1 VAGTTSSRRFSHVL
15 RSPLGIAAIVGLAAL
30 LLLAVLGPIIWG
42 AQASVTDVEHLS
54 AKPGD
59 GHPFGTDAAGRD
71 VFARVLSA
79 TRLSVVMA
87 LCATAIGV
95 ILGVVVGFLPSILP
109 RRAAAFVVS
118 GTGIALAFPALLL
131 TIVLSIAVGTGAV
144 GAVLA
149 IGLAMIPFF
158 ARLAQTLTA
167 SISGRDFISAARIL
181 GVSRL
186 TVLLRHILP
195 NVRDTL
201 IVNASIAAGSA
212 LISFAGLSFL
222 GLGVQP
228 PDVDWGRMLNEGL
241 SKIYVN
247 PATALAPAAAIII
260 AGVIFTL
267 VGETL
272 ARGYGIDSLGRRR
285 PRSTPPG
292 TAAANPLTTDAS
304 SDTAVLSVRNLRVSV
319 PTGSDWVQPVAGVS
333 FDIAPGEIVG
343 LVGESGSGKSL
354 TCLAVAALLENP
366 LLVTADRVSFD
377 GSELTQHG
385 LVPSKLRSA
394 SLAKQLGTR
403 LALVFQDP
411 STSLNPALRIGSQV
425 AEIGV
430 LHEGLSKADAAR
442 RAIDKLRAVMISD
455 PERRAKQYPHEF
467 SGGMRQR
474 TMIAMGLTG
483 SPALI
488 IADEPTT
495 ALDVTVQREVLGL
508 LRDVNREEGAA
519 VLLVS
524 HDIAVVT
531 GLCSRVMVMYRGHIV
546 EDLAVSDLVAGR
558 AAHPYTRALLA
569 AVPDMD
575 ATPGAPFVTIPEGSD
590 FAAPAEGLTAS
601 AKNVTEAVH

>member
-1 VAGTTSSRRFSHVL
+1 
-15 RSPLGIAAIVGLAAL
+15 
-30 LLLAVLGPIIWG
+30 
-42 AQASVTDVEHLS
+42 
-54 AKPGD
+54 
-59 GHPFGTDAAGRD
+59 
-71 VFARVLSA
+71 
-79 TRLSVVMA
+79 
-87 LCATAIGV
+87 
-95 ILGVVVGFLPSILP
+95 
-109 RRAAAFVVS
+109 
-118 GTGIALAFPALLL
+118 
-131 TIVLSIAVGTGAV
+131 
-144 GAVLA
+144 
-149 IGLAMIPFF
+149 
-158 ARLAQTLTA
+158 
-167 SISGRDFISAARIL
+167 
-181 GVSRL
+181 
-186 TVLLRHILP
+186 
-195 NVRDTL
+195 
-201 IVNASIAAGSA
+201 
-212 LISFAGLSFL
+212 
-222 GLGVQP
+222 
-228 PDVDWGRMLNEGL
+228 
-241 SKIYVN
+241 
-247 PATALAPAAAIII
+247 
-260 AGVIFTL
+260 
-267 VGETL
+267 
-272 ARGYGIDSLGRRR
+272 
-285 PRSTPPG
+285 
-292 TAAANPLTTDAS
+292 
-304 SDTAVLSVRNLRVSV
+304 
-319 PTGSDWVQPVAGVS
+319 VAGVS

-385 LVPSKLRSA
+385 RVPSKLRSA

-590 FAAPAEGLTAS
+590 FAAPAEGLTPS